1 MLANKTGE
9 ATLAYTPLPNDSIV
23 VGNPSYFGLTVA
35 ITDATSQ
42 GYRIALA
49 EQGDIRPGTV
59 YTCYVTRKGT
69 ERLLIRPFDG
79 NEERL
84 YRRLTVRELK
94 KEPW

>member
-1 MLANKTGE
+1 MTNE
-9 ATLAYTPLPNDSIV
+9 RREVILAYTPLPNDSIV
-23 VGNPSYFGLTVA
+23 LGNPSYLGLTVA

-49 EQGDIRPGTV
+49 EQDVIRPGTV
-59 YTCYVTRKGT
+59 YTCYVTRKGP
-69 ERLLIRPFDG
+69 ERLLIRLFDG